1 MEKKH
6 SEEEKTSLDS
16 PSPKLN
22 KSMIAYHETGD
33 LFADTCEIVESA
45 QSIAYA
51 AVDTILVQRN
61 WLLGKRIAIECLNEN
76 GKAELWQK
84 NYEKAIIRIKRKIW
98 SKALI

>member
-6 SEEEKTSLDS
+6 SEKEKTSLDS

-45 QSIAYA
+45 QNIVYNCFFICSA
-51 AVDTILVQRN
+51 N
-61 WLLGKRIAIECLNEN
+61 
-76 GKAELWQK
+76 
-84 NYEKAIIRIKRKIW
+84 IIDVT
-98 SKALI
+98 S

>member
-1 MEKKH
+1 M
-6 SEEEKTSLDS
+6 DS

-76 GKAELWQK
+76 GKADYGKK

-98 SKALI
+98 QRL

>member
-1 MEKKH
+1 MGKKH
-6 SEEEKTSLDS
+6 SEKEKTSLDS

-51 AVDTILVQRN
+51 PLIQFWFKGTGCWEN
-61 WLLGKRIAIECLNEN
+61 ELL
-76 GKAELWQK
+76 
-84 NYEKAIIRIKRKIW
+84 
-98 SKALI
+98 